1 MEKDLVIS
9 QKKLNQY
16 SVKQK
21 LMDEKQNTSTKVAKT
36 TQNNLQ
42 KQLIN
47 LQKRDVQYKVI
58 NWYKVVIYFE
68 N

>member
-47 LQKRDVQYKVI
+47 LQKRDVQYKV
-58 NWYKVVIYFE
+58 K
-68 N
+68 